1 LPQPTQPDLEI
12 LDLRHFAGVQL
23 QPLLRDEAARWNQ
36 RLHWDYTRA
45 AQLLLEHIDDRILPG
60 YVALRHGAITGF
72 AFCVYEAAKAVVG
85 DLYALNET
93 GSRENP
99 ICETLLTHLLEL
111 LKATPGIYRIESQLL
126 MFPTGALAGPYR
138 AAGFHSI
145 PRLFMSRTAP
155 KSGAPHLASEM
166 WEKSHNLSLRVWPGA
181 PSVPLHGTGGAD
193 HLTLRPWQPSF
204 YDAAADLIHRAYTGH
219 MDANINDQYR
229 TLHGAQ
235 RFLHNI
241 IRFPGCGIFAPDLTW
256 ALQDRRTNAL
266 HGLILASRVRPDTA
280 HITQLCI
287 NPSLQHIGLGSY
299 LLHHCITE
307 ATHRGVTT
315 LNLTVT
321 EANTGAL
328 HLYERLGFETTHHFE
343 AWVWEK

>member
-23 QPLLRDEAARWNQ
+23 QPLLRDEAARWDH
-36 RLHWDYTRA
+36 RLHWDYTA
-45 AQLLLEHIDDRILPG
+45 AAKLLLEHIDGRILPG

-93 GSRENP
+93 GSATNP
-99 ICETLLTHLLEL
+99 ICETLLVHLLEL
-111 LKATPGIYRIESQLL
+111 LKATPGIDRIESQLL
-126 MFPTGALAGPYR
+126 MFPTGALAQPYR

-145 PRLFMSRTAP
+145 PRLFMSRTATRTG
-155 KSGAPHLASEM
+155 SPHLACEM
-166 WEKSHNLSLRVWPGA
+166 WENNHN
-181 PSVPLHGTGGAD
+181 
-193 HLTLRPWQPSF
+193 LTLRPWQPSF
-204 YDAAADLIHRAYTGH
+204 YDAAADLIHRAYAGH

-287 NPSLQHIGLGSY
+287 NPRLQHTGLGSY
-299 LLHHCITE
+299 LLDHC
-307 ATHRGVTT
+307 ATDAAHRGVTT
-315 LNLTVT
+315 LTLTVT
-321 EANTGAL
+321 EANSDAL
-328 HLYERLGFETTHHFE
+328 RLYERHGFETTHHFE

>member
-1 LPQPTQPDLEI
+1 MPQTSQPAASSIEI

-23 QPLLRDEAARWNQ
+23 QPLLRDEAVRWNR

-45 AQLLLEHIDDRILPG
+45 AELLLEHIDGHILPG
-60 YVALRHGAITGF
+60 YVALRRGAITGF
-72 AFCVYEAAKAVVG
+72 AFCVFEAAKAVVG
-85 DLYALNET
+85 DLYAFNET
-93 GSRENP
+93 GSPDNP
-99 ICETLLTHLLEL
+99 ICETLLVHLLEL
-111 LKATPGIYRIESQLL
+111 LQATPGIDRIESQLL
-126 MFPTGALAGPYR
+126 MFPTGALAEPYR
-138 AAGFHSI
+138 AAGFRSI
-145 PRLFMSRTAP
+145 PRLFMSRTAT
-155 KSGAPHLASEM
+155 KTGAPHLASEM
-166 WEKSHNLSLRVWPGA
+166 WENN
-181 PSVPLHGTGGAD
+181 

-204 YDAAADLIHRAYTGH
+204 YDAAADLIHRAYAHH

-266 HGLILASRVRPDTA
+266 RGLILASRVRPDTA

-287 NPSLQHIGLGSY
+287 SPEAQHAGLGSS
-299 LLHHCITE
+299 LLAHCITD
-307 ATHRGVTT
+307 AAHHGITT
-315 LNLTVT
+315 LTLTVT

-328 HLYERLGFETTHHFE
+328 RLYERNGFETMHHFE